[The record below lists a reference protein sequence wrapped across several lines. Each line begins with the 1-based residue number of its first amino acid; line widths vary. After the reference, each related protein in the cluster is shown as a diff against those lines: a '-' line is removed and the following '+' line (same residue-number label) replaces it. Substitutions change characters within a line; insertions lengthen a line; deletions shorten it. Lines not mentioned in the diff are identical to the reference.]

1 MGIFCLHEIFTFLRY
16 TFKKNEW
23 LQMRKLSLKLGI
35 IFFITLFCIETFM
48 MFFLHASLT
57 NSRVEEELTSL
68 QARGNS
74 HRTILEKNFK
84 KETLSHVVLMESDEN
99 TDVVITDEE
108 GTVLASSQL
117 YSEVK
122 DIINRVEGDIP
133 YEGKV
138 LQDNWQEAAS
148 IATISP
154 IQKEHITIGY
164 VYMFQN
170 TDSIHTLMKR
180 LNKHFLIV
188 GIVSGFVTIVVI
200 IILSRKL
207 AKPLIQMK
215 EATLKMSKGDFTV
228 ALSTNGKDELGDLSN
243 AIQLLSSDL
252 NHLRQERKEFLSSI
266 AHELRTPLTFIKG
279 YTDILYKRNL
289 AEQDRQKYLAIII
302 EETNRLSRLIKDL
315 FDLAKMDENSFV
327 IEKQCLHL
335 NLFFTSLEE
344 KLSPVFQEKQIHF
357 TVHCDEESTL
367 WADPSR
373 LEQVMRNLLNNS
385 LTYCTSGDMTSV
397 KVTKHNDVLTITIQD
412 TGKGIPKKDLPYIF
426 ERFYRV
432 EKSRSRA
439 LGGSGL
445 GLAIVKELVQAHG
458 GKVAASSE
466 ENKGT
471 TFVLSFKG
479 VETNENHFMHG

>member
-1 MGIFCLHEIFTFLRY
+1 
-16 TFKKNEW
+16 
-23 LQMRKLSLKLGI
+23 MRKLSLKLGI

-48 MFFLHASLT
+48 MFFLHVSLT
-57 NSRVEEELTSL
+57 NSRVEEELERL

-74 HRTILEKNFK
+74 HRTILEQNFNN
-84 KETLSHVVLMESDEN
+84 ETLAHVVLMESEAS
-99 TDVVITDEE
+99 TDVVVTDHF
-108 GTVLASSQL
+108 GTILASSQPHQEISDL
-117 YSEVK
+117 IRE
-122 DIINRVEGDIP
+122 IEGEIP
-133 YEGKV
+133 YEGRV
-138 LQDNWQEAAS
+138 LQDNWQEVKA

-154 IQKEHITIGY
+154 IQNQQGTIGY
-164 VYMFQN
+164 VFMFQN
-170 TDSIHTLMKR
+170 TDSIHALMKR

-188 GIVSGFVTIVVI
+188 GIVSGLVSIAVIVV
-200 IILSRKL
+200 LSRKL

-243 AIQLLSSDL
+243 AIQLLSNDL

-279 YTDILYKRNL
+279 YTDILAKRDL
-289 AEQDRQKYLAIII
+289 TGQDRQKYLAIII

-327 IEKQCLHL
+327 IEKHCLHL
-335 NLFFTSLEE
+335 EPFFTSIEE
-344 KLSPVFQEKQIHF
+344 KLSPAFQDKGIYL
-357 TVHCDEESTL
+357 VVRCDNGLTL
-367 WADPSR
+367 CADEAR
-373 LEQVMRNLLNNS
+373 LEQILINLLNNA
-385 LTYCTSGDMTSV
+385 LIYCAPGDMTTVTV
-397 KVTKHNDVLTITIQD
+397 KQDSGILSIIVED

-426 ERFYRV
+426 DRFYRV

-458 GKVAASSE
+458 GEIKVRSE
-466 ENKGT
+466 INKGT
-471 TFVLSFKG
+471 TFELSFKG
-479 VETNENHFMHG
+479 VEMNENDFMH